1 MKAGSPQRQ
10 LWDEC
15 LNDTVAANAVKAGFR
30 FAVTAIA
37 AGIFRLT
44 KSIGLRRRLPAATA
58 IAAKGSAIRRMPLV
72 VDWSFVVGWSPG
84 QLTDWDL

>member
-1 MKAGSPQRQ
+1 MALALDFLAANAVKAGSPQRQ

-15 LNDTVAANAVKAGFR
+15 LNDTVAANAAKAGFR

-44 KSIGLRRRLPAATA
+44 KSVGLRRRLRAVTTPPL
-58 IAAKGSAIRRMPLV
+58 KLGHRNKHRR
-72 VDWSFVVGWSPG
+72 S
-84 QLTDWDL
+84 